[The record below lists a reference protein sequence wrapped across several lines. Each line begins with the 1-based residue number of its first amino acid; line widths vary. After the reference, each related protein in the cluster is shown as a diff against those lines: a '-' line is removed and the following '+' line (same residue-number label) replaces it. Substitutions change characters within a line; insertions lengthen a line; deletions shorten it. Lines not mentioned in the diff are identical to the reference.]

1 MEKNDFM
8 RIGLLVP
15 SSNTMLEPD
24 FYKNVS
30 ENITIHTARMFL
42 EKTTVEGESRM
53 LDEYLTPAAR
63 SLATAN
69 PNVIVFGCTSAGAL
83 RGNSY
88 DNELVSSLASLTGIH
103 CISVI
108 KSVREALSN
117 YNAKNIVV
125 VTPYVDELNDR
136 IRLSLEEDGVKV
148 QNISGL
154 GISENFKIAKVSKKE
169 IIDLA
174 LKSVENLSPDLLFLS
189 CTNFPAMSI
198 LKELRERFDFP
209 VISSNQ
215 VALDAALSFLD
226 YGE

>member
-1 MEKNDFM
+1 MDKKIFK

-42 EKTTVEGESRM
+42 EETTVEGESKM
-53 LDEYLTPAAR
+53 LDEYLIPAAT
-63 SLATAN
+63 SLATAK
-69 PNVIVFGCTSAGAL
+69 PDVIVFGCTSAGAL

-88 DNELVSSLASLTGIH
+88 DKELVASISNLTGIH

-108 KSVREALSN
+108 KSVREALN
-117 YNAKNIVV
+117 KYNAKNIVV
-125 VTPYVDELNDR
+125 ATPYVEELNER
-136 IRLSLEEDGVKV
+136 IRLSLEEDGV
-148 QNISGL
+148 NILNIAGL
-154 GISENFKIAKVSKKE
+154 GISDNFQIARVSKPD

-174 LKSVENLSPDLLFLS
+174 KKSISNLSPDLLFLS

-198 LKELRERFDFP
+198 LDELRNSFTFP

-215 VALDAALSFLD
+215 VALDAAISYLST
-226 YGE
+226 

>member
-1 MEKNDFM
+1 MDKKIFK
-8 RIGLLVP
+8 RIGLLAP

-42 EKTTVEGESRM
+42 EETTVEGESKM
-53 LDEYLTPAAR
+53 LDEYLIPAAT
-63 SLATAN
+63 SLATAK
-69 PNVIVFGCTSAGAL
+69 PDVIVFGCTSAGAL

-88 DNELVSSLASLTGIH
+88 DKELVASISNLTGIH

-108 KSVREALSN
+108 KSVREALN
-117 YNAKNIVV
+117 KYNAKNIVV
-125 VTPYVDELNDR
+125 ATPYVEELNER
-136 IRLSLEEDGVKV
+136 IRLSLEEDGV
-148 QNISGL
+148 NILNIAGL
-154 GISENFKIAKVSKKE
+154 GISDNFQIARVSKPD

-174 LKSVENLSPDLLFLS
+174 KKSISNLSPDLLFLS

-198 LKELRERFDFP
+198 LDELRNSFTFP

-215 VALDAALSFLD
+215 VALDAAISYLST
-226 YGE
+226 